1 MKKLFSIVLTLSLV
15 FVLSASVFA
24 APSEENTVEVVG
36 ATDGNGAVVEVTL
49 SEPAKTLTEEEAA
62 EVIGEAAAT
71 VVDIQEVS
79 VPAETTFP
87 VTITFSV
94 DGITADMTVYCLHWN
109 GSSWDKLDAIAGDGT
124 VTCTFTSLSPIA
136 FVTEAAATSP
146 TTGEVNWI
154 IIVGLV
160 AIAALL
166 GAYGFTRKAQ
176 A

>member
-1 MKKLFSIVLTLSLV
+1 MKKLFSIVFTLALV
-15 FVLSASVFA
+15 LALSASVFA
-24 APSEENTVEVVG
+24 APSQEDKVEVVTAKDKNG
-36 ATDGNGAVVEVTL
+36 TVITATLTG
-49 SEPAKTLTEEEAA
+49 SAKTLTEEEAA
-62 EVIGEAAAT
+62 DVIGETAAT
-71 VVDIQEVS
+71 IIDIQDVS
-79 VPAETTFP
+79 VPDGTAFP
-87 VTITFSV
+87 VTIEFSV
-94 DGITADMTVYCLHWN
+94 DGVTSDMTVYCLHWN
-109 GSSWDKLDAIAGDGT
+109 GSSWDKLEAIAGDGT
-124 VTCTFTSLSPIA
+124 VTCTFTSLSPVA